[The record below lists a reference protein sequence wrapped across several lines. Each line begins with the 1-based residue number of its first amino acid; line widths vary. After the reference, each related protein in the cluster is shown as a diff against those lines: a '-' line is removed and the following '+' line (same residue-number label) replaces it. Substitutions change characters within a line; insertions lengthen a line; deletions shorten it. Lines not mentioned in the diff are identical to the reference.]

1 MERHITSL
9 AKDFNTGLSQC
20 LKQLEAIANPER
32 MRKMR
37 SAAEDGQAQAQ
48 YDLGKALVGGELG
61 KADKECGR
69 EWLAKAA
76 VQGHVGA
83 EALLASELLADA
95 SPETHGQAIDWL
107 RRAAESGHVESQHA
121 LALRFSAGDGV
132 ERDAAEA
139 ARWHTLAAE
148 SGHPISQVRPA
159 LSRPPACLP
168 ASRLPA
174 CLPARLPAQF
184 MLAEALMHGEGL
196 PQSPMEA
203 ERWLERS
210 KMSGFAPA
218 AYQLEALNGPA
229 APAQPSG
236 ASAAA
241 ESSEGSAGSPEKDAS
256 RGKAE
261 ASATTPEKD
270 ASRGKAEGAAKKGK
284 GTNPAALML
293 SAMRKT
299 FKIPHHNAAPAAAA
313 APAVEGASPAEQLSP
328 EPEEEAAPAAAAV
341 GKPPPQPVVRAPKLV
356 HACYELLAGA
366 LAHAAEAAG
375 FALGF
380 SVHVTAAVLNKI
392 PAPF

>member
-1 MERHITSL
+1 MERHITHL

-48 YDLGKALVGGELG
+48 YELGKALVGGELG
-61 KADKECGR
+61 KADKERGR

-148 SGHPISQVRPA
+148 SGHPTSQVRPA

-174 CLPARLPAQF
+174 CLLACLRSSCSRRRSCTAR
-184 MLAEALMHGEGL
+184 GCR
-196 PQSPMEA
+196 SR
-203 ERWLERS
+203 RWR
-210 KMSGFAPA
+210 P
-218 AYQLEALNGPA
+218 
-229 APAQPSG
+229 
-236 ASAAA
+236 
-241 ESSEGSAGSPEKDAS
+241 SAGWSGP
-256 RGKAE
+256 R
-261 ASATTPEKD
+261 
-270 ASRGKAEGAAKKGK
+270 
-284 GTNPAALML
+284 
-293 SAMRKT
+293 
-299 FKIPHHNAAPAAAA
+299 
-313 APAVEGASPAEQLSP
+313 
-328 EPEEEAAPAAAAV
+328 
-341 GKPPPQPVVRAPKLV
+341 
-356 HACYELLAGA
+356 
-366 LAHAAEAAG
+366 
-375 FALGF
+375 
-380 SVHVTAAVLNKI
+380 
-392 PAPF
+392 